1 MDSPSFNMLSL
12 AITNLFF
19 NFRESVLSFLS
30 LASQVHDTHQILL
43 PGSGCLCGGSPETIP
58 CWVPLSLPCLP
69 SCLTCSPGSASLLSH
84 LHMKHHLRI
93 SLFFRLNLRLVL
105 SVCLCISSYL
115 LLFEVINK
123 LSAWVCESILVRIK
137 RQSMCFACLQIVLDQ
152 VLDNDGF

>member
-58 CWVPLSLPCLP
+58 LLGSSFPALSPLLPYLFPWKCFLIK
-69 SCLTCSPGSASLLSH
+69 SFAYETSSQDLL
-84 LHMKHHLRI
+84 
-93 SLFFRLNLRLVL
+93 
-105 SVCLCISSYL
+105 
-115 LLFEVINK
+115 
-123 LSAWVCESILVRIK
+123 IL
-137 RQSMCFACLQIVLDQ
+137 
-152 VLDNDGF
+152 